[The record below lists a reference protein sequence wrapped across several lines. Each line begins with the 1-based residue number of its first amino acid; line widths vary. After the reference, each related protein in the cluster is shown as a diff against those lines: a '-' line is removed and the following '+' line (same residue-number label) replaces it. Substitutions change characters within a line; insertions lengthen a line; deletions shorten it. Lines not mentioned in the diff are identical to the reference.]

1 MIVNKICEHLS
12 KRIED
17 GELSNSDLVQIIEH
31 VGSYLNLTTRSDYA
45 KQNGLSYN
53 GAKKHRQN
61 VKLFNVN
68 FIIDNE

>member
-1 MIVNKICEHLS
+1 MIVNTICEHLS
-12 KRIED
+12 KRIES
-17 GELSNSDLVQIIEH
+17 GELSNEDLVQIIEH

-53 GAKKHRQN
+53 GAKKFREN